1 MSTKHTVFDAARR
14 LQEAGTAYAL
24 VSVTK
29 ALPPASAR
37 PGDKAVVTAD
47 GQLHGW
53 VGGGCAQPA
62 VIRTVRQALADGR
75 ARMIRIAPAELGHET
90 VLGDVLEFGMACH
103 SGGTLELFIDP
114 VLPSAQLVVIG
125 ASPVAVSLAQL
136 APRVGFAVSVVAHEA
151 QPADFADAQQV
162 IATDDIA
169 AVVARV
175 SAGAWVVVATQGRRD
190 MQALRLALALNAR
203 QVSFVASA
211 RKALVLRQSLVA
223 AGADVQAVAAIV
235 APAGYPMAATTP
247 EEIALSV
254 LAAVVSHRRSAV
266 GSASPSNEVIGT
278 LAAEAAIEM
287 AARPRDPIAPAAAT
301 GERLSIGSAASDRR
315 STGTPTGSAAS
326 DRRSTGTPTSTPT
339 SNATEG
345 SLPARAASGAVVNA
359 GAGAAAVA
367 NVPHGGAAGIGT
379 AGMVATGADAS
390 ANAARPVASCCD
402 GPRSELPSLPTLPA
416 SCCSAGVPDTLRP
429 ADLLPVAYTAPEA

>member
-151 QPADFADAQQV
+151 QSADFADAQQV

-254 LAAVVSHRRSAV
+254 LAAVVSHRRSAF

-315 STGTPTGSAAS
+315 STGTPTG
-326 DRRSTGTPTSTPT
+326 TPT

-345 SLPARAASGAVVNA
+345 SLPARAASGAVVNV
-359 GAGAAAVA
+359 GAGAAAGA
-367 NVPHGGAAGIGT
+367 NVPHGGAACIGT
-379 AGMVATGADAS
+379 AGTVATGADAS

-402 GPRSELPSLPTLPA
+402 GPRAELPSLPTLPA